1 MSLPRELWTILTPTQ
16 RRQVL
21 GAQAISLA
29 MAASG
34 IVSIAAIAPFFAA
47 LADPQATVH
56 LSALRWLYL
65 VGGFTSTHTFVT
77 GLAIAFVALVIAS
90 NLVNALGARAMN
102 RIAHRI
108 GNELQGTLFA
118 EYLSR
123 PYLFH
128 VCVNS
133 ATLFNNVVNEAG
145 RLNEGVLQ
153 NLFTLITNAT
163 TGCVILVSVI
173 VVSPAIALAL
183 LAGLGGGYCLIYL
196 SVRARLLR
204 LGRAHSLAWSEQA
217 RIVGESF
224 SGIKEILLLAD
235 KGRFQQQFE
244 RASVEAA
251 STAGRIRA
259 TGQVPRHVMECVAL
273 SALASVALVLNIREA
288 AVGRWLA
295 ELSFLG
301 FATYRLL
308 PVLQQLFI
316 SIVRIRADR
325 TGFTAIA
332 KDLRRAR
339 TASLSPAE
347 NSASDPWPGAP
358 REEIRLVRA
367 CFHYSADG
375 RAALVNANLRIPAG
389 AMVGIVGPNGS
400 GKTTLMDV
408 IVGLLPPTSGEVRID
423 GIAIT
428 AASRPAWLSKV
439 AYVPQNLF
447 LLEGTLAENI
457 AFGVRPDAIDRARIT
472 RAAHL
477 AQLDEFVAG
486 LPRGYEH
493 AVGERGMRLS
503 GGERQ
508 KIGIARALYRG
519 ASVLLFDEATSAL
532 DNLAETEIL
541 AALRAL
547 RRSCTILLIS
557 HRASTLGACDLIVRL
572 EAGRIVTVESE
583 RGPVADEIVEPS
595 GGWPSVRGYFCGTAE
610 T

>member
-1 MSLPRELWTILTPTQ
+1 MSLPRELWAILTRGQ
-16 RRQVL
+16 RRKVL
-21 GAQAISLA
+21 GAQAISVA

-47 LADPQATVH
+47 LADPQATAH
-56 LSALRWLYL
+56 LSALRWLYVL
-65 VGGFTSTHTFVT
+65 GGFTSTRTFVT
-77 GLAIAFVALVIAS
+77 GLAIAFVTLVIAS
-90 NLVNALGARAMN
+90 NLVNALGAQAMN

-108 GNELQGTLFA
+108 GNELQAALFA

-128 VCVNS
+128 VGINS

-153 NLFTLITNAT
+153 NLFTLVTNAT
-163 TGCVILVSVI
+163 TGAVIIVSVI

-183 LAGLGGGYCLIYL
+183 LGGLAGGYFLIYV

-224 SGIKEILLLAD
+224 SGIKEISLLAD
-235 KGRFQQQFE
+235 KSRFQQGFE

-251 STAGRIRA
+251 RTAGRIRA
-259 TGQVPRHVMECVAL
+259 AGQVPRHVMECVAL
-273 SALASVALVLNIREA
+273 SALASVALVLNVRA
-288 AVGRWLA
+288 AGVGAWLG

-308 PVLQQLFI
+308 PVLQQLFV

-332 KDLRRAR
+332 QDLRRAR
-339 TASLSPAE
+339 MSSLAAPISGT
-347 NSASDPWPGAP
+347 DPSPGAP

-367 CFHYSADG
+367 SFHYSADG
-375 RAALVNANLRIPAG
+375 PPALFNANLSVPAG
-389 AMVGIVGPNGS
+389 AMVAIVGPNGS

-408 IVGLLPPTSGEVRID
+408 IAGLLPPTSGEVRID

-428 AASRPAWLSKV
+428 AASRPAWLNKV
-439 AYVPQNLF
+439 AYVPQNPF

-457 AFGVRPDAIDRARIT
+457 AFGVRPDAVDRARMT
-472 RAAHL
+472 GAARL
-477 AQLDEFVAG
+477 AQLEEFIAS

-493 AVGERGMRLS
+493 AVGERGNRLS
-503 GGERQ
+503 GGQRQ
-508 KIGIARALYRG
+508 KIGIARVLYRG
-519 ASVLLFDEATSAL
+519 ASVLLLDEATSAL
-532 DNLAETEIL
+532 DSLAETEVL

-547 RRSCTILLIS
+547 RHACTILVIS
-557 HRASTLGACDLIVRL
+557 HRASTIGACDLVVRL
-572 EAGRIVTVESE
+572 EAGRIVAVESACG
-583 RGPVADEIVEPS
+583 RAAGDMVEP
-595 GGWPSVRGYFCGTAE
+595 GRGRASARGSFCGTAE